1 MELREAFDY
10 PLSRLDPFADHI
22 DPPSVAVYE
31 TLIVKGPD
39 GNPHPGLA
47 SSWTISDDGLEWK
60 LRLRPGA
67 RFHSGDRCD
76 AIAVVE
82 ALEALRFG
90 FHGGQQLWYW
100 DPVDTVEP
108 IEDDLLAF
116 RLHHPY
122 SRLPSLLWGT
132 HTAIH
137 NERRRA
143 ADPAGSGIDWADGTG
158 PFRFG
163 SYSQER
169 LEVTR
174 WADYPGS
181 EAAFLQPTGGRA
193 VDRIVWTSMLD
204 PAERVFALE
213 TGLVDCLH
221 GPNYADVARL
231 EHDPRF
237 EVIRFSQASNLYLA
251 PNWERTGLGFDDLR
265 VRQAISLAID
275 RGRVVRDALL
285 GYGSPT
291 FGPISVAG
299 EFYDPAVEAGRHQD
313 AQRAAD
319 LFDQAGWQFA
329 GSALRE
335 RDGVPLSFECV
346 IQDDSIHRTVAE
358 LIRDDLREVGVE
370 MRLRPVLTFKGF
382 YEACREGPDAFIN
395 KWLWQ
400 DPVDAALGFT
410 ASRGLP
416 DPNWQHASVP
426 ELDQA
431 YRSWILASDRD
442 ELFAAASQVQ
452 RISADQLPYIP
463 VVVPEDVWVR
473 TKRVENWNP
482 AQSILYPFYHCTVVN
497 ERVQLSSQGASK

>member
-31 TLIVKGPD
+31 TLMVKGPD
-39 GNPHPGLA
+39 GNAHPGLA
-47 SSWTISDDGLEWK
+47 TSWTISDDGLKWT

-76 AIAVVE
+76 ATAVVE

-100 DPVDTVEP
+100 DPVDTVEA
-108 IEDDLLAF
+108 IGDDLLII

-143 ADPAGSGIDWADGTG
+143 ADPAGSGIEWADGTG
-158 PFRFG
+158 PFRFV

-169 LEVTR
+169 LEVAR
-174 WADYPGS
+174 WDDYPGS
-181 EAAFLQPTGGRA
+181 DAAFLRPTGEPA

-204 PAERVFALE
+204 PAERVAALE
-213 TGLVDCLH
+213 AGAVDCLH
-221 GPNYADVARL
+221 GPNYADVTRL
-231 EHDPRF
+231 EQDPRF
-237 EVIRFSQASNLYLA
+237 EVVRFSQASNLYLA
-251 PNWERTGLGFDDLR
+251 PNWERTELGFDDPR
-265 VRQAISLAID
+265 VRQAFSLAID
-275 RGRVVRDALL
+275 RGRVVREALL
-285 GYGSPT
+285 GYGAPT
-291 FGPISVAG
+291 FGPISVDG
-299 EFYDPAVEAGRHQD
+299 EFYDPAVETGKRWDPQL
-313 AQRAAD
+313 AAE
-319 LFDQAGWQFA
+319 LLDQAGWLH
-329 GSALRE
+329 GESGWRE

-346 IQDDSIHRTVAE
+346 IQDDAIHRSVAE
-358 LIRDDLREVGVE
+358 LIRADLQAVGVE

-382 YEACREGPDAFIN
+382 YEACRTSPDAFIN

-426 ELDQA
+426 ELDGA
-431 YRSWILASDRD
+431 YRAWLLAASPE
-442 ELFAAASQVQ
+442 ELLAAAAQVQ
-452 RISADQLPYIP
+452 RIAADQLPYIP

-473 TKRVENWNP
+473 TKQVENWIP
-482 AQSILYPFYHCTVVN
+482 AQSILYPFYHRTIV
-497 ERVQLSSQGASK
+497 R